1 MLKYS
6 FALIIAMLLAVVSAN
21 AHENEVDHD
30 ADLHDLESFDHS
42 HVGGGWLN
50 LLNHVG
56 DLDGDHEHVNSRYIN
71 EDHNAYAFTDD
82 YFKQHKHVDCNS
94 IDVDGNS
101 PEGCP
106 EFEVFTEPDPVE
118 PVNVLKVSRIV
129 YVSNDKKN
137 VLRISLT
144 AYTDDIILSHMTI
157 TVDSVK
163 RYVFLMPPP
172 LFTAEEWDI
181 NSTRSVNLISGQSD
195 ELGILILKVRAYTQG
210 GKEYP
215 ETMVMDVDREGREA
229 EDTIDMFNVGD
240 FTISVNY
247 PNGRDHATQED
258 FSVDGY
264 RNGVDRA
271 APKMSK
277 PERKLTTI
285 WASLK
290 VK

>member
-6 FALIIAMLLAVVSAN
+6 FALIIAMLILVVPVY
-21 AHENEVDHD
+21 AHDNEVDHD

-42 HVGGGWLN
+42 HIGGGWLN
-50 LLNHVG
+50 LLNHKG
-56 DLDGDHEHVNSRYIN
+56 DLDDDHTHSDSRYLN
-71 EDHNAYAFTDD
+71 EDHNAYAYTDD
-82 YFKQHKHVDCNS
+82 YIKQHKHVDCNS

-106 EFEVFTEPDPVE
+106 EFEPFAEPDPVE

-129 YVSNDKKN
+129 YVSNAKKN

-172 LFTAEEWDI
+172 LFAAEEWDM
-181 NSTRSVNLISGQSD
+181 NSTRSVNLISDQSD

-215 ETMVMDVDREGREA
+215 ETMVMDVNREGREA
-229 EDTIDMFNVGD
+229 EKTIDEFEIKS
-240 FTISVNY
+240 FAISVNY
-247 PNGRDHATQED
+247 PNGRDHATQGD
-258 FSVDGY
+258 FDGGGN
-264 RNGVDRA
+264 RIGVA
-271 APKMSK
+271 AGAPSIPK
-277 PERKLTTI
+277 PKLTTT
-285 WASLK
+285 WGALK
-290 VK
+290 RSKQ